1 MKLGSGSHDES
12 VGSLLILAMAHW
24 RLGHKEESRRWYA
37 RATDRLEEQ
46 HRSSA
51 DPIHELYGEAADVLG
66 ERLSTDLMVRTARRL
81 AANKQWDSA
90 AAEYAKAIDSSDTNG
105 NWDSPRK
112 RVCREVAQM
121 DEVFRRIVALRP
133 KEADLWVGRGDN
145 RILHRGWSAAK
156 VELAKAIDP
165 PTVQDNSFEY
175 AALLL
180 LLDDSKGYQEFC
192 RKLAASAGEP
202 ASGEAAFIMARTMAI
217 SAAEV
222 VEPQR
227 VVAWA
232 ERAVKDD
239 SRPWQLHVLG
249 LALFRAGQFD
259 LAMSRLEKSNSGQ
272 WATSSKAQNWL
283 VQAMIE
289 SRRGH
294 GEEAR
299 RLIDRARQAIREVEP
314 KKPNEPVRANVGP
327 TDWVELAVLLR
338 EAEAMIEPTG
348 TSKDGSAVSAAAR

>member
-1 MKLGSGSHDES
+1 MQRRSIPLTPTAIGIHLENES
-12 VGSLLILAMAHW
+12 VARSPRWTRFSGAS
-24 RLGHKEESRRWYA
+24 SR
-37 RATDRLEEQ
+37 
-46 HRSSA
+46 
-51 DPIHELYGEAADVLG
+51 YGRKKPTFG
-66 ERLSTDLMVRTARRL
+66 L
-81 AANKQWDSA
+81 AAAIIASCA
-90 AAEYAKAIDSSDTNG
+90 AA
-105 NWDSPRK
+105 
-112 RVCREVAQM
+112 
-121 DEVFRRIVALRP
+121 
-133 KEADLWVGRGDN
+133 
-145 RILHRGWSAAK
+145 WSAAK

-249 LALFRAGQFD
+249 LALFCAGQFD